1 MSRWRFLLAQLT
13 GRLWLRAALYA
24 VLGVAVALMA
34 ALFSPLVPRSLA
46 KPFGGGT
53 VTGLMNIMASSL
65 LAVAT
70 FSVAAM
76 LSAFTNISQGATP
89 RAATLVAGNR
99 QAQGALATFVGA
111 FLYAVVGYSAL
122 GTGYYGAGG
131 RAILFFVTL
140 FMLAIVAVTLLR
152 WLDQLL
158 RLARVDH
165 AIAAV
170 EREAT
175 SAMQSVFR
183 LDSPGC
189 GGRPGLQPA
198 TSIEAGE
205 VGYVQNVDVETL
217 RITAAEASV
226 DIFIEAIP
234 GAFTLPRTALATVR
248 GELADSARERLRK
261 AFTLGPERS
270 FAQDPQFGLIVLS
283 EIASHALSPGINNP
297 GIAKDVITSL
307 VRLLCRWMDLNADPA
322 PQDAGRVH
330 WVAPTLKDL
339 LEDALLLISKD
350 GAASVTVAV
359 RLQNVL
365 AAMSERA
372 ASADRDTIRQFAR
385 EALERSRNAVDHP
398 PDLLRIRNAAGAL
411 GAAA

>member
-1 MSRWRFLLAQLT
+1 MNRWRFLLTQLSR
-13 GRLWLRAALYA
+13 RLWVRAALYA
-24 VLGVAVALMA
+24 AFGVTVALVA
-34 ALFSPLVPRSLA
+34 AVFSPLVPRSLA

-76 LSAFTNISQGATP
+76 LSAFTNVSQGATP

-140 FMLAIVAVTLLR
+140 IVLAIVAVTLLR

-170 EREAT
+170 EREAM

-183 LDSPGC
+183 AGSAG
-189 GGRPGLQPA
+189 GGRGDVSSSA
-198 TSIEAGE
+198 SIEAGE
-205 VGYVQNVDVETL
+205 VGYVQNVDIETVRAL
-217 RITAAEASV
+217 ADEASV
-226 DIFIEAIP
+226 EITIAAIP
-234 GAFTLPRTALATVR
+234 GCFTLPHSALATVHGQLTAAQR
-248 GELADSARERLRK
+248 TILRK
-261 AFTLGPERS
+261 AFTLDAERS

-307 VRLLCRWMDLNADPA
+307 VRVLCRWMDLEAQHVPE
-322 PQDAGRVH
+322 PEGRVY
-330 WVAPTLKDL
+330 WLAPTLKDL

-365 AAMSERA
+365 AAMSERSA
-372 ASADRDTIRQFAR
+372 GADRETLRQFAR
-385 EALERSRNAVDHP
+385 EALERSERAVDHP
-398 PDLLRIRNAAGAL
+398 PDLARIRNAAGAL
-411 GAAA
+411 GAVV

>member
-1 MSRWRFLLAQLT
+1 MDRWKFLLSRLSGQL
-13 GRLWLRAALYA
+13 WIRAALYA
-24 VLGVAVALMA
+24 ALGVTVALLA
-34 ALFSPLVPRSLA
+34 AVFSPLVPQSLA

-76 LSAFTNISQGATP
+76 LTAFTNISSGATP

-99 QAQGALATFVGA
+99 SAQGALSTFVGV
-111 FLYAVVGYSAL
+111 FLYSVVGYSAL

-140 FMLAIVAVTLLR
+140 AVLAIVAVTLLR

-165 AIAAV
+165 AISAV
-170 EREAT
+170 EHEVSR
-175 SAMQSVFR
+175 AMQGIFR
-183 LDSPGC
+183 ADSPGPRD
-189 GGRPGLQPA
+189 RPGHLPS
-198 TSIEAGE
+198 TVIEAGE

-217 RITAAEASV
+217 REMAADAGLEIS
-226 DIFIEAIP
+226 IRSIP
-234 GAFTLPRTALATVR
+234 GSFIMSGSPLASVR
-248 GELADSARERLRK
+248 GELTATLKKRLRN

-307 VRLLCRWMDLNADPA
+307 VRLLCRWMELRG
-322 PQDAGRVH
+322 QDAPPGDGRVQ
-330 WVAPTLKDL
+330 WVAPTLHDL
-339 LEDALLLISKD
+339 IEDAFLLISKD

-365 AAMSERA
+365 AAMSERSTA
-372 ASADRDTIRQFAR
+372 ADADTIRQFAR
-385 EALERSRNAVDHP
+385 EALERSRSEIDHP
-398 PDLLRIRNAAGAL
+398 PDLVRITNAAGTI
-411 GAAA
+411 AAAA